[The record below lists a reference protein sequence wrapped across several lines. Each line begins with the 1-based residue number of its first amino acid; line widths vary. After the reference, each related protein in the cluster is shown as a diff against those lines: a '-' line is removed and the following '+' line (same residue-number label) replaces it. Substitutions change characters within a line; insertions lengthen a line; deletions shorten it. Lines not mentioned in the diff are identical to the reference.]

1 MIIRP
6 YTISSSR
13 SSSVVATLVL
23 LSFMSVFDDG
33 ADQSMRRERRKM
45 TPGTIA
51 IIGVSIV
58 ILAVVAPLLLIWL
71 YNLLFTGTADW
82 TSVHARLLPFGS
94 AIATYLAAKLFGN
107 GHWLFWRDWG
117 AIMEAAGLGVIIH
130 GIFAV
135 LVLEGG
141 VKLALYVIQK
151 WREER
156 ERIRKEVRKEV
167 RKEERDRIHGIIAQ
181 YGTTDPSTGVTTV
194 SAEGMRLL
202 NQPDGATIPTQPV
215 V

>member
-1 MIIRP
+1 
-6 YTISSSR
+6 
-13 SSSVVATLVL
+13 
-23 LSFMSVFDDG
+23 
-33 ADQSMRRERRKM
+33 M

-51 IIGVSIV
+51 IIGIGTA

-71 YNLLFTGTADW
+71 YNLLFTSTADW

-94 AIATYLAAKLFGN
+94 AIATYLAAKLFGK
-107 GHWLFWRDWG
+107 GHWLFWRDWD
-117 AIMEAAGLGVIIH
+117 ATMQAAGLGVIIH

-156 ERIRKEVRKEV
+156 ESIRE
-167 RKEERDRIHGIIAQ
+167 EERKAERNRINGIIAQ
-181 YGTTDPSTGVTTV
+181 YGTTDPSTGITTV

-202 NQPDGATIPTQPV
+202 NQPDGATIPTQPAV
-215 V
+215 

>member
-6 YTISSSR
+6 YVTSLPLNGPIR
-13 SSSVVATLVL
+13 ATYVL
-23 LSFMSVFDDG
+23 LSFMPVFDEG
-33 ADQSMRRERRKM
+33 ADQSIRRERRKM

-51 IIGVSIV
+51 IIGVSTA

-94 AIATYLAAKLFGN
+94 AIATYLAAKLFGK

-156 ERIRKEVRKEV
+156 ERIRKE
-167 RKEERDRIHGIIAQ
+167 ERDRIHGIIAQ
-181 YGTTDPSTGVTTV
+181 HGTTDPSTGVTTV
-194 SAEGMRLL
+194 SAEGMQLL
-202 NQPDGATIPTQPV
+202 NQPDGATIPTRPV

>member
-1 MIIRP
+1 
-6 YTISSSR
+6 
-13 SSSVVATLVL
+13 
-23 LSFMSVFDDG
+23 
-33 ADQSMRRERRKM
+33 M

-51 IIGVSIV
+51 IIGAVIV
-58 ILAVVAPLLLIWL
+58 ILAVVVPLLLIWL
-71 YNLLFTGTADW
+71 YNLLFTSAADW

-94 AIATYLAAKLFGN
+94 AIATYLAAKLFGK
-107 GHWLFWRDWG
+107 GHWLFWRDWD
-117 AIMEAAGLGVIIH
+117 AIMEAAGIGVIIH

-151 WREER
+151 WREDQ
-156 ERIRKEVRKEV
+156 ERI

-181 YGTTDPSTGVTTV
+181 YGTTDPGTGAITV
-194 SAEGMRLL
+194 SPEGIRLL
-202 NQPDGATIPTQPV
+202 NQPDGAKTPTQPV

>member
-1 MIIRP
+1 
-6 YTISSSR
+6 
-13 SSSVVATLVL
+13 
-23 LSFMSVFDDG
+23 
-33 ADQSMRRERRKM
+33 M

-51 IIGVSIV
+51 IIGVSIAV
-58 ILAVVAPLLLIWL
+58 LAVVAPLLLVWL
-71 YNLLFTGTADW
+71 YSLLFTSTADW
-82 TSVHARLLPFGS
+82 TSVHARMLPFGS

-156 ERIRKEVRKEV
+156 ERIRKEVRKE
-167 RKEERDRIHGIIAQ
+167 ERDRIHGIIAQ